1 MISQHAV
8 FTRVQLEVLFVS
20 MAVKSRS
27 PGEIDGV
34 KNPISRLSWFLYF
47 YRSSM
52 SGLHL
57 VKQGRD
63 RKKIDS
69 QRDFTVASP
78 AEFVTR
84 FGGNKV
90 IEKVS

>member
-1 MISQHAV
+1 
-8 FTRVQLEVLFVS
+8 
-20 MAVKSRS
+20 
-27 PGEIDGV
+27 
-34 KNPISRLSWFLYF
+34 
-47 YRSSM
+47 M

-63 RKKIDS
+63 RRRIDL

-90 IEKVS
+90 IEKVMIFFFSIFFSLR